1 MARQRNLAA
10 AFPDPVTF
18 GAPLPMAAAPDPT
31 VLAGGERAGLVIQS
45 LFPLALGTVQLAPDP
60 LDTALLLQRI
70 LALRGESRQEEGVA
84 WTGDVHGA
92 GELHH
97 DPLFAPLIG
106 RLAAHAWAYLRALG
120 FVSERVALHIQRSW
134 PVISETGQQ
143 VGRHHHPNAH
153 LSAIYYLN
161 GDGSGRSGCLR
172 LFAPRQVNELV
183 PGLAVGQDGPIA
195 AGAALN
201 RPWQDVAP
209 RAGLLLLFP
218 ASVEHAVL
226 PNRDPD
232 DARFSLSID
241 FVLSAPAGTPDPGE
255 YLAPHPG
262 RWLTIGED
270 GPSTGG

>member
-1 MARQRNLAA
+1 MVDAAVPAGPAGLAIQ
-10 AFPDPVTF
+10 
-18 GAPLPMAAAPDPT
+18 PLFPMA
-31 VLAGGERAGLVIQS
+31 
-45 LFPLALGTVQLAPDP
+45 LGRVQLTPDP
-60 LDTALLLQRI
+60 LDTALQLQRV
-70 LALRGESRQEEGVA
+70 LALRGEGPTEEGVA

-97 DPLFAPLIG
+97 DPLFAPLIH
-106 RLAAHAWAYLRALG
+106 RLAGHAWRFLADLG
-120 FVSERVALHIQRSW
+120 FERGRVALHIQRCW
-134 PVISETGQQ
+134 PVISEPGQL

-201 RPWQDVAP
+201 RPWHDVAP

-218 ASVEHAVL
+218 SSVDHAVL
-226 PNRDPD
+226 PNEDPD
-232 DARFSLSID
+232 DTRFSLSID
-241 FVLSAPAGTPDPGE
+241 FVLTAPAGSPDPGE

-262 RWLTIGED
+262 RWLAIGED
-270 GPSTGG
+270 GPTPDA